1 MHRATDIDR
10 RKRPILVEL
19 SGRAHL
25 SSKMGSYDGEI
36 TSDLKFNRTE
46 NNFSL
51 PDYKVPFEFREP
63 YILSGYR
70 RPQISARE
78 CLHSLFK
85 RSNETINVWSS
96 LAALSVFVCRSI
108 VVFKQHNPFDDV
120 FFYPLLSFV
129 LGSCSMFLMSAGAHL
144 FNAMS
149 SKTRHVC
156 FFFDYAAI
164 SVYAFSVG
172 QAFYFYSRPL
182 NTDWLIFRSYS
193 LFVVVCVFVSILS
206 TYACCASRHRWI
218 DFKFLL
224 RTGTF
229 ASSFFINT
237 LPYWVRMYQCT
248 SEVDCN
254 VVSIPYFK
262 RQFLLF
268 AIGAFTNGSRL
279 PERLIPGVFDFFGQ
293 SHHFMHI
300 LCAIGTMNELTAIN
314 LDMLGRRKALEDLS
328 PIPTFSNSLC
338 LTLLVLAGNIAVVF
352 WFTKS
357 IKSTDNEDKRKAR
370 GKEN

>member
-1 MHRATDIDR
+1 
-10 RKRPILVEL
+10 
-19 SGRAHL
+19 
-25 SSKMGSYDGEI
+25 MGSYSKLN
-36 TSDLKFNRTE
+36 SDLNFNRTE
-46 NNFSL
+46 DNFSL

-78 CLHSLFK
+78 CFHSLFK
-85 RSNETINVWSS
+85 RSNETINVWSH
-96 LAALSVFVCRSI
+96 LAAFAVFLYRSL
-108 VVFKQHNPFDDV
+108 VVFKQHNPLDDAFV
-120 FFYPLLSFV
+120 YPLLSLA
-129 LGSCSMFLMSAGAHL
+129 LGSCSMSLMSSGAHL
-144 FNAMS
+144 FNSMS

-164 SVYAFSVG
+164 SVYAFSLG

-193 LFVVVCVFVSILS
+193 LFVVVCVFVSIFS
-206 TYACCASRHRWI
+206 TYALCASRHRWI

-229 ASSFFINT
+229 AASFFINT

-254 VVSIPYFK
+254 AVSIPYFK
-262 RQFLLF
+262 RQFLFF
-268 AIGAFTNGSRL
+268 AVAALANGSKL
-279 PERLIPGVFDFFGQ
+279 PERLLPGIFDFCGQ

-300 LCAIGTMNELTAIN
+300 LGAIGIMDEFTAIC

-328 PIPTFSNSLC
+328 VIPTFTNSLC
-338 LTLLVLAGNIAVVF
+338 VTLLVLAGNVAVVF
-352 WFTKS
+352 WFTKN
-357 IKSTDNEDKRKAR
+357 IKSVDNGDKRKAR
-370 GKEN
+370 GKGN